1 MIFDGNAPEA
11 IATAVDALVAG
22 ELIGLPTETVYGLAA
37 NASDASA
44 VAKIFAT
51 KGRPT
56 DHPLIVHVADA
67 EAVSHFV
74 PQVPDFAQRLIDRFW
89 PGPLTV
95 ILPRR
100 EGVADA
106 AAGGH
111 PTIGLRCP
119 SHPVA
124 HALLRAAA
132 ERGIF
137 GLAAPSANRFGRVS
151 PTSAAHV
158 ADEFGDTLLVLDGG
172 PCSVG
177 IESAIIDC
185 TRGAPVVLRP
195 GQLTRP
201 EIEQA
206 AGTRVLSKE
215 ELEGDEPHAPGTLT
229 AHYAPSARVRLM
241 SAGELR
247 AALDLLG
254 AEAPSIAVWS
264 RADLSSAS
272 SRVILRRMP
281 AEAADTAQQLFSV
294 LREFDDRGATLI
306 WVEAPPESAEW
317 EGVRDRLA
325 RAAASG

>member
-195 GQLTRP
+195 GQLTRQ

-272 SRVILRRMP
+272 SRVRMCP
-281 AEAADTAQQLFSV
+281 VTLV
-294 LREFDDRGATLI
+294 RMVRGSSPSSMWI
-306 WVEAPPESAEW
+306 
-317 EGVRDRLA
+317 
-325 RAAASG
+325 

>member
-294 LREFDDRGATLI
+294 LREFDDHGATLI

>member
-124 HALLRAAA
+124 HALLCAAA
-132 ERGIF
+132 KRGIF

-195 GQLTRP
+195 GQLTRQ

-294 LREFDDRGATLI
+294 LREFDDHGATLI

>member
-195 GQLTRP
+195 GQLTRQ

-294 LREFDDRGATLI
+294 LREFDDHGATLI